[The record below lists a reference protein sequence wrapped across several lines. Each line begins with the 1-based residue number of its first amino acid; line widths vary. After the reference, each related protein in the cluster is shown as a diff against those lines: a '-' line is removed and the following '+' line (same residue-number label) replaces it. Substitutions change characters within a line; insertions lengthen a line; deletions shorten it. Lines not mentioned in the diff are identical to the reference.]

1 MEAIKTFLES
11 IFTSPHYSYGWLV
24 LAVLAILPAIVSGN
38 IIQHDLCKLFNRKAS
53 LIQSAKPLLFNVT
66 NRLRLLFIYLDIN
79 LGFLNYF
86 KNS

>member
-66 NRLRLLFIYLDIN
+66 ILLLCIAVIAYAFYLYIWI
-79 LGFLNYF
+79 
-86 KNS
+86 